1 MESDADMPWSDA
13 DMPWR
18 DSWPIKDGTE
28 QDTPQ
33 QKQSA
38 LFVLMITVLPLTVTF
53 AELIPMISSSSAP
66 GNCNTAVQGY
76 W

>member
-38 LFVLMITVLPLTVTF
+38 LFVLTVLPLTMTF
-53 AELIPMISSSSAP
+53 AELIPVMSSSTP
-66 GNCNTAVQGY
+66 GNCNTAVQSY

>member
-28 QDTPQ
+28 QDT

-66 GNCNTAVQGY
+66 GNCNTAVQRY

>member
-1 MESDADMPWSDA
+1 MLMDMVYKFGDT

-38 LFVLMITVLPLTVTF
+38 LFVLTVLPLKVTF
-53 AELIPMISSSSAP
+53 AELIPMISSSTP
-66 GNCNTAVQGY
+66 GNCNTAVQRY